1 MNTGKIL
8 FLNKNEV
15 KKIISPAE
23 ALKLT
28 EVALQEYAR
37 GSTINPI
44 KLSMSIHPYHDG
56 HINSMPSYMQLG
68 DIAGVKI
75 VSVYNNNSQKYGLPT
90 TLGTI
95 ILYDSET
102 GLPVCIMD
110 GTQITDLRTGAV
122 SGINAKYFAR
132 KDSNSLAVIGAG
144 MQGYTSMQMT
154 LSTLSGI
161 QDVIVCDLDESRCKR
176 FIKLASEEFP
186 KHRFSMCS
194 DHRQALMQTDVVIY
208 ATSAP
213 RPLLNNVDVIKPG
226 STVICVCELLTR
238 RAVSLFDMWY
248 VDFAECALDRY
259 NDGGRHSAKMYGDTW
274 EDLTEELITGEIGKV
289 TVGEVPGRKNDQQRI
304 LASAVGMSVE
314 DVIIAKEVYDTAVSE
329 KIGKILDFQ
338 CL

>member
-1 MNTGKIL
+1 
-8 FLNKNEV
+8 
-15 KKIISPAE
+15 
-23 ALKLT
+23 
-28 EVALQEYAR
+28 
-37 GSTINPI
+37 
-44 KLSMSIHPYHDG
+44 
-56 HINSMPSYMQLG
+56 
-68 DIAGVKI
+68 
-75 VSVYNNNSQKYGLPT
+75 
-90 TLGTI
+90 
-95 ILYDSET
+95 
-102 GLPVCIMD
+102 
-110 GTQITDLRTGAV
+110 
-122 SGINAKYFAR
+122 
-132 KDSNSLAVIGAG
+132 
-144 MQGYTSMQMT
+144 
-154 LSTLSGI
+154 
-161 QDVIVCDLDESRCKR
+161 
-176 FIKLASEEFP
+176 
-186 KHRFSMCS
+186 
-194 DHRQALMQTDVVIY
+194 MQTDVVIY